1 MTAASVGIPS
11 YAQSSS
17 SDHPKLPEGFNR
29 YPQIDHRFN
38 PLRHRD
44 GPNVAAFAD
53 EINDGPVLFALL
65 QMHEVQI
72 SQFAPSESTA
82 KQDSE
87 NCTVPFPLQSVR
99 RRRLPEP
106 TGASSAVSQFPS
118 LTPSFLAPF
127 TRRIPAASSG
137 LSRPASAA
145 S

>member
-1 MTAASVGIPS
+1 MFACPTDTSE
-11 YAQSSS
+11 QSFGRDS
-17 SDHPKLPEGFNR
+17 GCG

-53 EINDGPVLFALL
+53 EINDGPMLFAPR

-87 NCTVPFPLQSVR
+87 NCTVPFPFQSVVC
-99 RRRLPEP
+99 RRLPKP
-106 TGASSAVSQFPS
+106 TG
-118 LTPSFLAPF
+118 FL
-127 TRRIPAASSG
+127 G
-137 LSRPASAA
+137 G
-145 S
+145 